1 MKELLTR
8 SIKKVTLELIYEVV
22 DERTSEILQEIKEIK
37 KRQEE
42 DFRYLND
49 KIDTQGNQ
57 LRSEIGQLR
66 SEIGQLRNEI
76 AQLRNEMSQLAQR
89 FDQKFDTL
97 IQLIVSIKQHDK

>member
-22 DERTSEILQEIKEIK
+22 DERTSGILQEIKEIK

-49 KIDTQGNQ
+49 KIDTQGN
-57 LRSEIGQLR
+57 QLR